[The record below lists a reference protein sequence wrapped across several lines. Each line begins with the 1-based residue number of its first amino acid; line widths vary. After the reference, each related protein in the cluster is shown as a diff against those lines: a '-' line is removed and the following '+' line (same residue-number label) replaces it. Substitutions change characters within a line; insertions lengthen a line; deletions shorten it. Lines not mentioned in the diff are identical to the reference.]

1 MILARVYRSSSVAA
15 VAVAVAAA
23 ACLGCASQDE
33 PGRPSRAEAESGLAH
48 AMPAVPAVSPAASP
62 AASPAGSPGLAS
74 APGTPLP
81 SVPAATTAS
90 APARAPS
97 PTAPAR
103 RITIMAVGDVL
114 FGRYLD
120 RKTYSAVVRAEH
132 GDPFVEV
139 APILRRADLALAN
152 IESPVLHE
160 PDEFGVNSRLTF
172 RAEPADL
179 TRLEAA
185 GFDVVSFANNHA
197 LNFGDHGVRESL
209 AHVSRTGLRPVGIGL
224 DQAQADAPAVVEVGG
239 VRVAVLGRTTWLNGR
254 LVQRKNAAISF
265 VSDQEMQQRLAA
277 DVRAVRA
284 STAADVVIV
293 FIHWGREGSSHAG
306 NHQRWAAQAMIDAGA
321 HLVIGHHPH
330 VVQEIERYG
339 DGLIAYSLGNFLFDN
354 GHMNQRRSVILEA
367 AIEVE
372 GGVARVADVELH
384 PVLMELATHMPR
396 LARGRD
402 HLIWARLLATLAPG
416 IRVAADPGDPGRMVE
431 PIPLGP

>member
-1 MILARVYRSSSVAA
+1 MMLAPVGRSSRVVAVT
-15 VAVAVAAA
+15 VAVASW
-23 ACLGCASQDE
+23 LGCAGQDE
-33 PGRPSRAEAESGLAH
+33 PGDPSRAQADRGLAH
-48 AMPAVPAVSPAASP
+48 AMPGTPATRPAASP
-62 AASPAGSPGLAS
+62 GALPGASSGL
-74 APGTPLP
+74 GTPLL
-81 SVPAATTAS
+81 PATANTTAP
-90 APARAPS
+90 APAPAP
-97 PTAPAR
+97 PATAPATAPAR

-120 RKTYSAVVRAEH
+120 RKTYAPVVRAEH
-132 GDPFVEV
+132 DDPFVEV

-160 PDEFGVNSRLTF
+160 PDEFGVNSRMTF

-179 TRLEAA
+179 ARIEAA
-185 GFDVVSFANNHA
+185 GFDIVSFANNHA
-197 LNFGDHGVRESL
+197 LNFGVHGVRESL
-209 AHVSRTGLRPVGIGL
+209 AHVGRTGLRPVGVGL

-254 LVQRKNAAISF
+254 LLPRKNAAISF
-265 VSDQEMQQRLAA
+265 VSDQEMQARLAA
-277 DVRAVRA
+277 DVRALRD
-284 STAADVVIV
+284 SSAADVVIV
-293 FIHWGREGSSHAG
+293 FIHWGREGAARAG

-339 DGLIAYSLGNFLFDN
+339 NGLIAYSLGNFLFDN
-354 GHMNQRRSVILEA
+354 GHIHQRRTVILEA

-384 PVLMELATHMPR
+384 PVLMELATHLPR

-402 HLIWARLLATLAPG
+402 HRIWARLLAGLAPG
-416 IRVAADPGDPGRMVE
+416 IRVAADPGNPVHPAE
-431 PIPLGP
+431 PALLGP

>member
-1 MILARVYRSSSVAA
+1 MMLAPARRSSGVAA
-15 VAVAVAAA
+15 VAVAAW
-23 ACLGCASQDE
+23 LGCACQDE
-33 PGRPSRAEAESGLAH
+33 PGRAPLAEADRGLAH
-48 AMPAVPAVSPAASP
+48 AMPGTAA
-62 AASPAGSPGLAS
+62 A
-74 APGTPLP
+74 LP
-81 SVPAATTAS
+81 SAS
-90 APARAPS
+90 VNTPAPAPAPALTA
-97 PTAPAR
+97 PAPAPAR
-103 RITIMAVGDVL
+103 RITVMAVGDVL

-120 RKTYSAVVRAEH
+120 RETYSPVVRAEH

-152 IESPVLHE
+152 VESPVLPE

-179 TRLEAA
+179 VKLEAA

-197 LNFGDHGVRESL
+197 LNFGDHGLRESL
-209 AHVSRTGLRPVGIGL
+209 AHVGRTGLRAIGIGL
-224 DQAQADAPAVVEVGG
+224 EQAQADAPVVVEVGG
-239 VRVAVLGRTTWLNGR
+239 MRVAVLGRTTWLNGR
-254 LVQRKNAAISF
+254 LPLRKSVAISY
-265 VSDQEMQQRLAA
+265 VSDQEMQARLAA
-277 DVRAVRA
+277 DVRALRA
-284 STAADVVIV
+284 GTAVDVVIV
-293 FIHWGREGSSHAG
+293 FIHWGREGSSRAG

-354 GHMNQRRSVILEA
+354 GHINQRRAVILEA

-372 GGVARVADVELH
+372 GGGARVADVELH

-402 HLIWARLLATLAPG
+402 HRIWARLLATLAPG
-416 IRVAADPGDPGRMVE
+416 IRVAADPGELGRLAE
-431 PIPLGP
+431 PALLGP

>member
-1 MILARVYRSSSVAA
+1 MMLARAYRSFGVAGAAGVAAMAGAGVAA
-15 VAVAVAAA
+15 VALAVAVW
-23 ACLGCASQDE
+23 LGCACQGE
-33 PGRPSRAEAESGLAH
+33 AGVPSRGEVDRGLAH
-48 AMPAVPAVSPAASP
+48 ALSSAPAASP
-62 AASPAGSPGLAS
+62 G
-74 APGTPLP
+74 PGTPLL
-81 SVPAATTAS
+81 PAPVTTP
-90 APARAPS
+90 APAPALPPLAAP
-97 PTAPAR
+97 APAR
-103 RITIMAVGDVL
+103 RITVMAVGDVL

-120 RKTYSAVVRAEH
+120 RETYAPVVRAEH

-139 APILRRADLALAN
+139 APILRRAGLALAN
-152 IESPVLHE
+152 IESPVLHQ
-160 PDEFGVNSRLTF
+160 PAAFGVNARLTF

-179 TRLEAA
+179 AKVEAA
-185 GFDVVSFANNHA
+185 GFDIVSFANNHV
-197 LNFGDHGVRESL
+197 LNFGEHGVRESL
-209 AHVSRTGLRPVGIGL
+209 AHVAGTGLRAVGIGL
-224 DQAQADAPAVVEVGG
+224 AQAQADAPVVIEVGG

-254 LVQRKNAAISF
+254 LLPSKSAAISY
-265 VSDQEMQQRLAA
+265 VSDQEMQARVAA

-293 FIHWGREGSSHAG
+293 FIHWGREGAAHAG

-354 GHMNQRRSVILEA
+354 GHINQRRAVILEA

-372 GGVARVADVELH
+372 GGIARVADVELH

-402 HLIWARLLATLAPG
+402 HLIWARLLAVLAPG
-416 IRVAADPGDPGRMVE
+416 IRVAADPDEPGRVAE
-431 PIPLGP
+431 PALLGP